1 MAGNE
6 MTAAAANFAP
16 WQQRAYAHATD
27 ALDNGRMGHALLVC
41 GPARLGKLAVAQRLA
56 QRLHHRR
63 LAGALAAF
71 QRHETRVRGQA
82 RHRACRCCW
91 R

>member
-27 ALDNGRMGHALLVC
+27 ALDNGRMGHALLV
-41 GPARLGKLAVAQRLA
+41 
-56 QRLHHRR
+56 
-63 LAGALAAF
+63 
-71 QRHETRVRGQA
+71 
-82 RHRACRCCW
+82 
-91 R
+91 